1 MSGFIANAR
10 MYAVTPEAEAAWQG
24 LLTRICEEAG
34 VTLAYLSYPAPLPL
48 EALWAR
54 PDIGCVQMCGYPIA
68 LRLADVVPIASP
80 IPRAE
85 WALGRAVYRSDLIVR
100 RDAPFRTLKDT
111 FGLRLG
117 WTAAHSHSGFNAL
130 RHHLLQYRT
139 PARPTLYGEVCGE
152 LVTARRILDSVLKGS
167 IDVGPLDAYWHMLI
181 RHYRPD
187 LTAGV
192 RVLEATATAPMPAFV
207 ASPGLP
213 NDAFASLHDAFVAAR
228 SRPWFTPFADAL
240 LIDGFA
246 AVDLASFALTRAWH
260 DAALQAGYS
269 VPG

>member
-10 MYAVTPEAEAAWQG
+10 MYAVAPEAEAAWQG

-139 PARPTLYGEVCGE
+139 PARRPQFSALDNARMRECG
-152 LVTARRILDSVLKGS
+152 I
-167 IDVGPLDAYWHMLI
+167 
-181 RHYRPD
+181 
-187 LTAGV
+187 
-192 RVLEATATAPMPAFV
+192 APMPPLAEAV
-207 ASPGLP
+207 EAYLE
-213 NDAFASLHDAFVAAR
+213 AR
-228 SRPWFTPFADAL
+228 KAYL
-240 LIDGFA
+240 
-246 AVDLASFALTRAWH
+246 
-260 DAALQAGYS
+260 
-269 VPG
+269 